1 MITDKSARTLILVL
15 FLILYVYYKF
25 VRHLINMKSNY
36 NVNKCNPIN
45 LFIGGITG
53 FSTDETFK
61 QCAENSTMELLSTDF
76 DNHVSKRQQI
86 YDEKYKQMNNAIENS
101 TASNA
106 TSTGNSANVVNATKI
121 EVDAIKEY
129 NKQIKDAVGAS
140 SEEIS
145 KTGQLVQEISTNFA
159 DSINNFAQ
167 SKAVTNI

>member
-15 FLILYVYYKF
+15 FLILYTYYKF

-61 QCAENSTMELLSTDF
+61 QCAQNSTMELLSTDF
-76 DNHVSKRQQI
+76 DNHVSKRKQI
-86 YDEKYKQMNNAIENS
+86 YDEKYKQMNDAVESS
-101 TASNA
+101 TTTNA
-106 TSTGNSANVVNATKI
+106 TTTTEAANTVNTTQSM
-121 EVDAIKEY
+121 VDASEY
-129 NKQIKDAVGAS
+129 NKYIKDAVSAS
-140 SEEIS
+140 SDEIS

-159 DSINNFAQ
+159 DAINNFAQ

>member
-61 QCAENSTMELLSTDF
+61 QCAENRTMELLSTDF
-76 DNHVSKRQQI
+76 DNHVSKRQQT

>member
-45 LFIGGITG
+45 LFIGCITW

>member
-145 KTGQLVQEISTNFA
+145 KTGQLVQEISPNFA

>member
-53 FSTDETFK
+53 FRTDETFK